1 MAPTA
6 IAPFQT
12 TSELTHSGIKHAVAK
27 TAPSI
32 TTNGNSTPILNE
44 LDASKLVFTRNLSP
58 RAVPEPDSPEV
69 WTQSVCTDHMVT
81 CQWTTTAGWAIPHLQ
96 PYGPLQLMPTASVLH
111 YATECFEGLRF
122 YRGHDLK
129 LRLFRPDCNT
139 QRMLTSATRISLPAF
154 DPEELQKLIEALVAA
169 DGEKW
174 LPKSRP
180 GTFLYLRPTMIAT
193 AAALGV
199 QKPKE
204 ALLYII
210 ACCFPSFD
218 TPSGTAGPSGNL
230 TQQSSK
236 ARPGLKLLAS
246 KENTVRAWPG
256 GFGYAKVGAN
266 YGPSLIAQGEAKARG
281 FDQVLWL
288 LGKDCDVTEAGASN
302 FFVVWR
308 TSKGRLQLVTAP
320 LDDQVILDGVTRRS
334 VLQLAKERLRGDL
347 EIVERKYTMRE
358 VENAA
363 EEGRLLEAFATGTAV
378 CFLDLHRNRSLDVL
392 TSLQFFIAPVS
403 SIHFRGKDLNIP
415 MSEGVAGKYATVLKT
430 YLTNIMYGRE
440 DHEWSVVV
448 NERQLD
454 A

>member
-6 IAPFQT
+6 LAPLQT
-12 TSELTHSGIKHAVAK
+12 TSELAHSGIKHILTK
-27 TAPSI
+27 TAPSVI
-32 TTNGNSTPILNE
+32 ANGSSNPGINE

-58 RAVPEPDSPEV
+58 HAVPEPDSPEV
-69 WTQSVCTDHMVT
+69 WTQQLCTDHMILSLET
-81 CQWTTTAGWAIPHLQ
+81 CLESIYWVDTWTSTSGWAAPHLQ

-111 YATECFEGLRF
+111 YATECFEGLKF
-122 YRGHDLK
+122 YRGDDLR
-129 LRLFRPDCNT
+129 LRLFRPTRNT
-139 QRMLTSATRISLPAF
+139 QRMLNSATRISLPAF
-154 DPEELQKLIEALVAA
+154 DPDELQKLIETLVAV

-218 TPSGTAGPSGNL
+218 TPSGTAGPSGNVV
-230 TQQSSK
+230 QQSSK

-246 KENTVRAWPG
+246 KEDTVRAWPG

-308 TSKGRLQLVTAP
+308 TGEGKLQLVTAP
-320 LDDQVILDGVTRRS
+320 LDDKIILDGVTRRS
-334 VLQLAKERLRGDL
+334 VLELARERLGGEL
-347 EIVERKYTMRE
+347 EIVERKYTMGE
-358 VENAA
+358 VKNAA
-363 EEGRLLEAFATGTAV
+363 EEGRLLEAFATGTA
-378 CFLDLHRNRSLDVL
+378 
-392 TSLQFFIAPVS
+392 FFIASVS
-403 SIHFRGKDLNIP
+403 SIHFRGKSLGIP
-415 MSEGVAGKYATVLKT
+415 MSEGVTGKYAAILKT
-430 YLTNIMYGRE
+430 HLANIMYGRE
-440 DHEWSVVV
+440 DHEWGVVV
-448 NERQLD
+448 NERQFD